1 MAKKII
7 TFRVSPEEEQK
18 LQLLETTIK
27 NSMGNDLSRSSIINE
42 IINVAYE
49 KMFSNETAVS
59 SEENNNSLLEEI
71 DSIADKK
78 MNEGLLKLNEMNK
91 QEYPAFDMELILTE
105 LLEDV
110 ELILK
115 LLPYSKEYRNEGQ
128 GEKSREILSL
138 VQSKSMFRKYTQAKS
153 KSIIENK
160 RKEK

>member
-27 NSMGNDLSRSSIINE
+27 NSTGNDLSRSSIINE
-42 IINVAYE
+42 IINVAYD
-49 KMFSNETAVS
+49 KIFSNEIAAPS
-59 SEENNNSLLEEI
+59 KENSNSLLEEI
-71 DSIADKK
+71 GSIADKK

-91 QEYPAFDMELILTE
+91 QEYPVFDIELVLTE

-115 LLPYSKEYRNEGQ
+115 LLPYSKEYRNEDKS
-128 GEKSREILSL
+128 EKSREILSL

-153 KSIIENK
+153 KNIIENR

>member
-42 IINVAYE
+42 IINVAYD
-49 KMFSNETAVS
+49 KIFSNEIAAP
-59 SEENNNSLLEEI
+59 SEENSNFLLEEI

-78 MNEGLLKLNEMNK
+78 LNEGLLKFNEMNK
-91 QEYPAFDMELILTE
+91 QEYPAFDIELVLTE

-115 LLPYSKEYRNEGQ
+115 LLPYSKEYRNEDQ
-128 GEKSREILSL
+128 SEKSREILSL

-153 KSIIENK
+153 KNIIENR